1 LVSGTEPYF
10 VWSILQLGY
19 TPACSSDFAK
29 ASQMTGVHS
38 HAVASATASFA
49 EHIRRHVAVRLLP
62 FVFLLYIT
70 NYLDRTSV
78 AYAAIGMARDL
89 GFDDRVFGLGIG
101 IFFISY
107 VALQIPGAILA
118 QRWSA
123 RGMICA
129 TMIVSGVLTALTA
142 VVDTP
147 AQLYLARFLLGAAEA
162 GFFPSVIVYLSH
174 WFIQEDRAKATSNFM
189 AAIPVSLVIGSPV
202 AGWILSHNWF
212 AIEGWRWLFLL
223 EGIPAILL
231 GTLAFFFLTDW
242 PPQARWLTAE
252 QRQWIS
258 HKLEQEKPL
267 SRQSITIYQALRSR
281 TVLLLITAAFL
292 QYFIGYSVIFWL
304 PTILQKQSGFSDLQ
318 VGMFGAVPYVV
329 ALFAMLFNGWHSDKD
344 RERRWHATF
353 PLFIGA
359 AGFLCLVS
367 LPGSHV
373 TTVLLLSVICVP
385 MAFLPV
391 FWAIP
396 TEILS
401 GSKAAAVVG
410 TINALASIAGFAG
423 PYAFGYLSAET
434 GSFDAGFV
442 VLMFCALAAG
452 ILMLLTAAAR
462 PRASESAAS
471 S

>member
-1 LVSGTEPYF
+1 
-10 VWSILQLGY
+10 
-19 TPACSSDFAK
+19 
-29 ASQMTGVHS
+29 MTGVHS
-38 HAVASATASFA
+38 HAIASDAASAA
-49 EHIRRHVAVRLLP
+49 EHTRRHIAVRLLP
-62 FVFLLYIT
+62 FVFVLYIT

-78 AYAAIGMARDL
+78 AYAAIGMAPDL

-101 IFFISY
+101 IFFLSY
-107 VALQIPGAILA
+107 VALQIPGAMLA

-123 RGMICA
+123 RGMICT
-129 TMIVSGVLTALTA
+129 TMIVSGLLTALTA
-142 VVDTP
+142 IVHTP

-212 AIEGWRWLFLL
+212 AIDGWRWLFFL

-231 GTLAFFFLTDW
+231 GTVAFFFLRDR
-242 PPQARWLTAE
+242 PGQARWLTAD

-258 HKLEQEKPL
+258 QTLEQEKPL
-267 SRQSITIYQALRSR
+267 SRQSISIGQTLRSR
-281 TVLLLITAAFL
+281 TVVLLTTAAFL

-304 PTILQKQSGFSDLQ
+304 PTILKNQSGLSDAQ
-318 VGMFGAVPYVV
+318 VGLLGAVPYVV
-329 ALFAMLFNGWHSDKD
+329 ALFAMLLNGWHSDRN
-344 RERRWHATF
+344 RERRWHAAA
-353 PLFIGA
+353 PLLIATTGLLCFI
-359 AGFLCLVS
+359 S
-367 LPGSHV
+367 LPSSNV
-373 TTVLLLSVICVP
+373 MTVLLLSVICIA

-401 GSKAAAVVG
+401 DSKAAVAVG
-410 TINALASIAGFAG
+410 TINALASLAGFAG
-423 PYAFGYLSAET
+423 PYAFGYLRAET
-434 GSFDAGFV
+434 GSFVAGFV
-442 VLMFCALAAG
+442 VLIFCALAAG
-452 ILMLLTAAAR
+452 ILMLLTPAGQSR
-462 PRASESAAS
+462 GPKSGTS